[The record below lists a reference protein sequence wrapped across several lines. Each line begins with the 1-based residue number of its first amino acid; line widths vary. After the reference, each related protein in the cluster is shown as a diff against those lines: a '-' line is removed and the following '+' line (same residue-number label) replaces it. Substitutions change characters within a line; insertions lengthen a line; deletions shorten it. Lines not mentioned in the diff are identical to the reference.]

1 VLRFTCPTCQNL
13 ASAPEGTRGRPGI
26 CPSCKGP
33 LTVPDAPPGEE
44 QESLSSSADETKEL
58 PPLMLEA
65 PADGGDDEEPI
76 DCEVAAAGDVAS
88 SETEAAASRAAA
100 AVALLAV
107 LVGAFIGFLVLY
119 RFGLWHAWLVQP
131 LESVLSER
139 GVPGLV
145 ARIVALVVCVSTLSA
160 ILAFAAGAWIK
171 SRLLAQ
177 LPDQL
182 DWQPVDP
189 QITAG
194 IDQESLAKA
203 TDEVEALG
211 FWLQLDSQITDKY
224 HQRATNYSRLFIHP
238 EYHCFAEL
246 NQLVASDGQPT
257 PLRFMI
263 VSLMSDDW
271 TLTSGNREWE
281 VIKTTWI
288 WRQRRVLWTSHPQ
301 ASPGE
306 LLDAHLARRAQIV
319 DDLGITVRSDLTP
332 CVFFE
337 HEQRASARRKR
348 ALRNRNGLVAA
359 VELFAVDKHP
369 RREWLG
375 DYPQIASERSHK
387 VHAHPHGHS
396 AQAAGE
402 PSKA

>member
-1 VLRFTCPTCQNL
+1 
-13 ASAPEGTRGRPGI
+13 
-26 CPSCKGP
+26 
-33 LTVPDAPPGEE
+33 
-44 QESLSSSADETKEL
+44 
-58 PPLMLEA
+58 
-65 PADGGDDEEPI
+65 
-76 DCEVAAAGDVAS
+76 
-88 SETEAAASRAAA
+88 
-100 AVALLAV
+100 
-107 LVGAFIGFLVLY
+107 
-119 RFGLWHAWLVQP
+119 
-131 LESVLSER
+131 
-139 GVPGLV
+139 
-145 ARIVALVVCVSTLSA
+145 VSTLSA

-171 SRLLAQ
+171 SRLLAR

-189 QITAG
+189 QVTAG
-194 IDQESLAKA
+194 VDQEVLAKA

-224 HQRATNYSRLFIHP
+224 SQRATNFSRLFMHP

-288 WRQRRVLWTSHPQ
+288 WRQPRVLWTSHPQ

-306 LLDAHLARRAQIV
+306 LLDAHLERRGQIV
-319 DDLGITVRSDLTP
+319 EDLGISVRSGLTP

-337 HEQRASARRKR
+337 HEQRASTKRKR

-359 VELFAVDKHP
+359 VELMSVDKHP

-375 DYPQIASERSHK
+375 DYPQVASKRSHK
-387 VHAHPHGHS
+387 VHAHANGQS

>member
-1 VLRFTCPTCQNL
+1 VLRFTCPSCQKL
-13 ASAPEGTRGRPGI
+13 VSAPEGTRGRPGI
-26 CPSCKGP
+26 CPICNGP
-33 LTVPDAPPGEE
+33 LNVPDAPPGADEE
-44 QESLSSSADETKEL
+44 SISGSADETKDL
-58 PPLMLEA
+58 PPMMI
-65 PADGGDDEEPI
+65 PADGADDEEPI
-76 DCEVAAAGDVAS
+76 DCDVAAAGDVAS
-88 SETEAAASRAAA
+88 SETEAAASRGAA

-119 RFGLWHAWLVQP
+119 RFGLWHAWLVRP
-131 LESVLSER
+131 LESALAER
-139 GVPGLV
+139 GMSGLV
-145 ARIVALVVCVSTLSA
+145 ARIVALVVCVATLSA
-160 ILAFAAGAWIK
+160 ILAFGAGAWIK
-171 SRLLAQ
+171 SRLLAR

-189 QITAG
+189 QVTAG
-194 IDQESLAKA
+194 VDQEALAKA

-224 HQRATNYSRLFIHP
+224 RQRATNFSRLFMHP
-238 EYHCFAEL
+238 EHHCFAEL

-263 VSLMSDDW
+263 VSLMSNDW

-288 WRQRRVLWTSHPQ
+288 WRQPRVLWTSHPQ

-306 LLDAHLARRAQIV
+306 LLDAHLERRAQIV
-319 DDLGITVRSDLTP
+319 EDLGIAVKSDLTP

-337 HEQRASARRKR
+337 HEQRASVKRKR
-348 ALRNRNGLVAA
+348 ALRHRNGLVAA
-359 VELFAVDKHP
+359 VELLSVDKHP

-375 DYPQIASERSHK
+375 DYPHIASERSHK
-387 VHAHPHGHS
+387 SHVSANGQS
-396 AQAAGE
+396 AQTAGE

>member
-1 VLRFTCPTCQNL
+1 V
-13 ASAPEGTRGRPGI
+13 SAAEGTRGRPGI
-26 CPSCKGP
+26 CPSCNGP
-33 LTVPDAPPGEE
+33 LTVPDAPPGED
-44 QESLSSSADETKEL
+44 QESLSGSDDETKEM
-58 PPLMLEA
+58 PPMMIE
-65 PADGGDDEEPI
+65 ADGADDEEPI
-76 DCEVAAAGDVAS
+76 DCDIAAAGDVAS

-100 AVALLAV
+100 GVALLAV
-107 LVGAFIGFLVLY
+107 LVGAFVGFLVLY

-131 LESVLSER
+131 LESVLSES
-139 GVPGLV
+139 GVSGMV
-145 ARIVALVVCVSTLSA
+145 ARIVALVVCLATLSA
-160 ILAFAAGAWIK
+160 ILAFGAGAWIK
-171 SRLLAQ
+171 SRLLAR
-177 LPDQL
+177 LPEQL

-194 IDQESLAKA
+194 VDQESLAKA

-224 HQRATNYSRLFIHP
+224 QQRATNFSRLFMHP

-288 WRQRRVLWTSHPQ
+288 WRQPRVLWTSHPQ

-306 LLDAHLARRAQIV
+306 LLDAHLERRAQIV
-319 DDLGITVRSDLTP
+319 EDLGITVRSGLTP

-337 HEQRASARRKR
+337 HEQRASAKRKR

-359 VELFAVDKHP
+359 VELMSVDKHP

-375 DYPQIASERSHK
+375 DYPHVASKRAHK
-387 VHAHPHGHS
+387 THSQLDGQS
-396 AQAAGE
+396 AQTAGE

>member
-1 VLRFTCPTCQNL
+1 VLRFTCPSCQKL
-13 ASAPEGTRGRPGI
+13 VSAPEGARGRPGI
-26 CPSCKGP
+26 CPSCNGP
-33 LTVPDAPPGEE
+33 LTVPDAPPGED
-44 QESLSSSADETKEL
+44 QESLSGSEDETKEM
-58 PPLMLEA
+58 PALMIE
-65 PADGGDDEEPI
+65 ADGTDDEEPI
-76 DCEVAAAGDVAS
+76 DCDVAAAGEVAS

-119 RFGLWHAWLVQP
+119 RFGLWYAWLVQP
-131 LESVLSER
+131 LESVLSES
-139 GVPGLV
+139 GASGLV
-145 ARIVALVVCVSTLSA
+145 ARIVALVVCLATLSA

-171 SRLLAQ
+171 SRLLAR
-177 LPDQL
+177 LPEQL

-189 QITAG
+189 QVTAG
-194 IDQESLAKA
+194 VDQESLAKA

-224 HQRATNYSRLFIHP
+224 QQRATNFSRLFMHP
-238 EYHCFAEL
+238 EHHCFAEL

-288 WRQRRVLWTSHPQ
+288 WRQPRVLWTSHPQ

-306 LLDAHLARRAQIV
+306 LLDAHLERRAQIV
-319 DDLGITVRSDLTP
+319 EDLGITVRSGLTP

-348 ALRNRNGLVAA
+348 ALRSRNGLVAA
-359 VELFAVDKHP
+359 VELMAVDKHP

-375 DYPQIASERSHK
+375 DYPQVASER
-387 VHAHPHGHS
+387 AHQLHGHPNGQA

>member
-1 VLRFTCPTCQNL
+1 MLRFTCPSCQKL
-13 ASAPEGTRGRPGI
+13 VSAAESSRGRPGI
-26 CPSCKGP
+26 CPSCNGP

-44 QESLSSSADETKEL
+44 QESLSGSEDETKDL
-58 PPLMLEA
+58 APMMLEA
-65 PADGGDDEEPI
+65 PIEEGDDEEPI

-100 AVALLAV
+100 AVALLSV

-119 RFGLWHAWLVQP
+119 RLGLWHAWLVQP
-131 LESVLSER
+131 LESALSET
-139 GVPGLV
+139 GASGLV
-145 ARIVALVVCVSTLSA
+145 ARIVALVVCLSTLSA
-160 ILAFAAGAWIK
+160 VLAVAAGAWIK
-171 SRLLAQ
+171 SRLLSR

-194 IDQESLAKA
+194 VDQESLAKA

-224 HQRATNYSRLFIHP
+224 RQRATNFSRLFIHP

-263 VSLMSDDW
+263 VSLLSDDW

-281 VIKTTWI
+281 AIKTTWI
-288 WRQRRVLWTSHPQ
+288 WRQPRVLWTSHPQ
-301 ASPGE
+301 ASPAE
-306 LLDAHLARRAQIV
+306 LLDAHLERRAQLV
-319 DDLGITVRSDLTP
+319 EDLGITVRSGLTP
-332 CVFFE
+332 GVFFE
-337 HEQRASARRKR
+337 HEQRASTKRKR
-348 ALRNRNGLVAA
+348 ALRQRNGLVAA
-359 VELFAVDKHP
+359 MELLTVDKHP

-375 DYPQIASERSHK
+375 DYPQVASERSRK
-387 VHAHPHGHS
+387 PQALPNSQS

-402 PSKA
+402 PA